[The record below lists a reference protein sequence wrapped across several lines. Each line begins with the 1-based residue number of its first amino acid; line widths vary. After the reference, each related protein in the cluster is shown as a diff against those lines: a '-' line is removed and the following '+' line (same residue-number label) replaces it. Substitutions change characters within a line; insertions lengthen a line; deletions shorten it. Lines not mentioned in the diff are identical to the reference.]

1 MRSKI
6 KLLKKRYN
14 TGLKFIEDPMHVAV
28 DKLSSNEINKKPYRY
43 DIINFLIKNFNREA
57 HYLEIGVRNPKVNF
71 DKINSSHKYSVDPCI
86 ELEVVPIDFMM
97 TSDIFFEKLNNNEVL
112 SNEMKFDVIFI
123 DGLHLAEQV
132 ERDISN
138 SLKFLK
144 DDGFIVMHD
153 CNPPSE
159 YHASENYSY
168 RLSPAKD
175 YWNGTTW
182 KAFVKSRQSNDYY
195 SCCIDT
201 DWGVGIISKKI
212 NLGNPSSTAN
222 PFYEFNVLNSNRK
235 ESLNLKSF
243 EEFKELI
250 LKNDK
255 LIE

>member
-1 MRSKI
+1 M
-6 KLLKKRYN
+6 
-14 TGLKFIEDPMHVAV
+14 
-28 DKLSSNEINKKPYRY
+28 LSDNI
-43 DIINFLIKNFNREA
+43 
-57 HYLEIGVRNPKVNF
+57 
-71 DKINSSHKYSVDPCI
+71 
-86 ELEVVPIDFMM
+86 
-97 TSDIFFEKLNNNEVL
+97 
-112 SNEMKFDVIFI
+112 KFDVIFI

-182 KAFVKSRQSNDYY
+182 KAFVKSRQSKDYY

-212 NLGNPSSTAN
+212 NLGNSSSISN
-222 PFYEFNVLNSNRK
+222 PFYEFNTLDLNRK
-235 ESLNLKSF
+235 ESLNLMNFDS
-243 EEFKELI
+243 FKEII
-250 LKNDK
+250 LKNVK
-255 LIE
+255 TIE

>member
-1 MRSKI
+1 MKQKI
-6 KLLKKRYN
+6 KLFKKRYKM
-14 TGLKFIEDPMHVAV
+14 GLKFLEDPMQVAV
-28 DKLSSNEINKKPYRY
+28 NKLSSNEISKRPYRY
-43 DIINFLIKNFNREA
+43 DIINFLIKNFNRDT
-57 HYLEIGVRNPKVNF
+57 HYLEIGVRNPEVNF
-71 DKINSSHKYSVDPCI
+71 DKIDSTYKYSVDPCI
-86 ELEVVPIDFMM
+86 ELEEIPMDFIM
-97 TSDIFFEKLNNNEVL
+97 TSDDFFKKLRNNEVL
-112 SNEMKFDVIFI
+112 SNEKRFDVIFI

-132 ERDISN
+132 DRDISN

-182 KAFVKSRQSNDYY
+182 KAFVKFRQNKKYY

-212 NLGNPSSTAN
+212 NLGNSSSVDN
-222 PFYEFNVLNSNRK
+222 PFYEFNVLNSFRK
-235 ESLNLKSF
+235 ECLNLMSF
-243 EEFKELI
+243 DNFKELV

-255 LIE
+255 IIE